1 MRTVF
6 FGNHTLGIRSLQALG
21 RLTEVVGVV
30 AHPDDP
36 EDGSVYDSLYMFA
49 KGVALPA
56 IRGRGRDVHIHTF
69 ARQAKPDL
77 IWIAG
82 YRYLLPP
89 ECFGLAPLGA
99 VNLHPSRLP
108 AYRGR
113 APLNWAILKGE
124 SQLAL
129 TAHFVDEG
137 INCGDIIEQMEFD
150 LGADQDVGDALR
162 LLDPLYTAI
171 TERVVDHFLAGA
183 VPRRPQDLASSPVWP
198 NRKSADGVIDWTR
211 PAGEIH
217 DLVRAVAAP
226 YPGAFTALGRARL
239 VVWKAAAQGG
249 DDGAPGTVLAVTADG
264 VHVQCGRGTLIV
276 GKFEFE
282 GVPPLPELTPGVV
295 LGRGGENDG

>member
-36 EDGSVYDSLYMFA
+36 EDGRVYDSLFLFA
-49 KGVALPA
+49 KGVGFPV
-56 IRGRGRDVHIHTF
+56 IRGRGRDARVRDF

-89 ECFGLAPLGA
+89 ECFGLASRGA

-124 SQLAL
+124 TRFAL

-137 INCGDIIEQMEFD
+137 IDCGDIIEQMEFD

-171 TERVVDHFLAGA
+171 TERVVGHFLAGA
-183 VPRRPQDLASSPVWP
+183 VPRRPQDLAGSRVWP
-198 NRKSADGVIDWTR
+198 NRKPEDGRIDWTR
-211 PAGEIH
+211 PAGEIL
-217 DLVRAVAAP
+217 DLVRCVAVP
-226 YPGAFTALGRARL
+226 YPGAFTDLGRARL

-249 DDGAPGTVLAVTADG
+249 DDGAPGTIVAVTDDG
-264 VHVQCGRGTLIV
+264 LCVRCGHGTLV
-276 GKFEFE
+276 VEKFEIE
-282 GVPPLPELTPGVV
+282 GVPPLPELTAGVV